1 MNEDIKVIFDS
12 IYRDKTTNNL
22 TITGWALD
30 TITKE
35 SPTFTINNENQVS
48 AYNIQRVLR
57 EDVNQI
63 YQTEPAIEAGFVV
76 TLEGIKQKVLPFHF
90 QSSAHVITVDF
101 PLNKKYPVIPGTE
114 DKVTRLWIKAKKDL
128 SIWLKWYFSYHSTSE
143 N

>member
-1 MNEDIKVIFDS
+1 M
-12 IYRDKTTNNL
+12 
-22 TITGWALD
+22 
-30 TITKE
+30 
-35 SPTFTINNENQVS
+35 S

-101 PLNKKYPVIPGTE
+101 PLNKNIQ
-114 DKVTRLWIKAKKDL
+114 
-128 SIWLKWYFSYHSTSE
+128 
-143 N
+143 

>member
-63 YQTEPAIEAGFVV
+63 YQTEPRLKLALLLHLKE
-76 TLEGIKQKVLPFHF
+76 LNKKVLPFHF
-90 QSSAHVITVDF
+90 QSSAHVVTVDF
-101 PLNKKYPVIPGTE
+101 PLNKNIQ
-114 DKVTRLWIKAKKDL
+114 
-128 SIWLKWYFSYHSTSE
+128 
-143 N
+143 

>member
-76 TLEGIKQKVLPFHF
+76 EGIKQKVLPFHF

-101 PLNKKYPVIPGTE
+101 P
-114 DKVTRLWIKAKKDL
+114 
-128 SIWLKWYFSYHSTSE
+128 
-143 N
+143 